1 MVLPEP
7 DLVGCLFRIRTIPS
21 SPSVENS
28 SSGKIHRVSVITEE
42 LWNLREQRLSMGSM
56 DLGALEKGDL
66 NDSQGVVL
74 VVVDVSQNTFN
85 SAVVW
90 ALRNVAR
97 KGDVLRIVGVL
108 THILNPLGYK
118 CHVDEKS
125 WIGTNKK
132 VLENEIA
139 INRVKLQNIPELST
153 WCEKAE
159 VQLAIDVRAG
169 IHPKNIVVEEAR
181 ITGAYHV
188 VVDQTFKKE
197 RKFFIDN
204 LTCFVSRVRSSGGV
218 ESIRSFALSKPK
230 PQPNSSGS
238 TPFNTL
244 STAFVSAHPS
254 LSKLSFSSSSMHG
267 SSMSSTSFNHISKES
282 NGRLS
287 KQVSMASTGTST
299 SSSSHHSDTQ
309 SCDDLFSI
317 DFGALGDRDASLL
330 HYLDT
335 ETRESNDSNESPITI
350 SGSLKD
356 SAPLP
361 LPLPWLGARKWL
373 LNDDILKRSSS
384 LPANSHPSNRYYCFT
399 PRSLPVFTPLLIW
412 GVTFSPNYKGA
423 QPNSGT

>member
-1 MVLPEP
+1 M
-7 DLVGCLFRIRTIPS
+7 
-21 SPSVENS
+21 
-28 SSGKIHRVSVITEE
+28 
-42 LWNLREQRLSMGSM
+42 Q
-56 DLGALEKGDL
+56 
-66 NDSQGVVL
+66 
-74 VVVDVSQNTFN
+74 
-85 SAVVW
+85 
-90 ALRNVAR
+90 
-97 KGDVLRIVGVL
+97 
-108 THILNPLGYK
+108 
-118 CHVDEKS
+118 
-125 WIGTNKK
+125 
-132 VLENEIA
+132 
-139 INRVKLQNIPELST
+139 
-153 WCEKAE
+153 

-384 LPANSHPSNRYYCFT
+384 LPANSHPSNRKFEGIFLKVANLY
-399 PRSLPVFTPLLIW
+399 L
-412 GVTFSPNYKGA
+412 GE
-423 QPNSGT
+423 